1 LLLTSGYIAQRS
13 WPVAANAGLN
23 YLLPACKN
31 CRQRKLHL
39 NPLMDTKKGSID
51 IINEVLE
58 ACILA
63 YPVSSF
69 IISLYK
75 QYISR
80 GWLTKGQLQGLFAK
94 AQKIQDLTPGKLA
107 ALEALIN
114 KMPNRTKSEAPKEA
128 APLYQRDE
136 SAGQLIEAILAKYPQ
151 HKRVLFLQAKYNNNE
166 PLSPADLAD
175 LKRFGQLLK

>member
-1 LLLTSGYIAQRS
+1 MEQ
-13 WPVAANAGLN
+13 
-23 YLLPACKN
+23 
-31 CRQRKLHL
+31 
-39 NPLMDTKKGSID
+39 KKGVD

-80 GWLTKGQLQGLFAK
+80 GWLTKKQLEGLYGK
-94 AQKIQDLTPGKLA
+94 AQQVKELTPGKLA

-114 KMPNRTKSEAPKEA
+114 KMPTRYKSEAPTETK
-128 APLYQRDE
+128 PLYEKDE
-136 SAGQLIEAILAKYPQ
+136 SIGNLIQAILEKYPQ
-151 HKRVLFLQAKYNNNE
+151 HKRVLFFQSKYQNNE
-166 PLSPADLAD
+166 PLTSSELTD
-175 LKRFGQLLK
+175 LKNFSRLLK